1 MTPRFHPRNADL
13 VGAVSTCPPD
23 RRHRL
28 RRRPLFL
35 LRRLVFELCVTG
47 RQTAGRQQRETELFT
62 QPRRGRT
69 WDEVGERGVRR
80 VG

>member
-13 VGAVSTCPPD
+13 VGAVAPRPPD
-23 RRHRL
+23 RRDRL

-47 RQTAGRQQRETELFT
+47 RQTA
-62 QPRRGRT
+62 RR
-69 WDEVGERGVRR
+69 
-80 VG
+80 